1 MRFLSDDEVVLVN
14 DGLLNA
20 EVEIE
25 TLIWKTR
32 VFHADHRDKWYG
44 DYGQK
49 DKRYFCRWIYDGR
62 KIKLSEIESSPADL
76 KLLSSPE
83 KKVSPIKIK
92 MSKADVMKMF
102 EESSEEEEETEIQS
116 PKKMSVNQR
125 KLKSVPDSDEE
136 SSEELPTIRRTRKQ
150 SSGKFREKSLFD
162 LIFQLSI
169 FDGIFKFD
177 KLAKIS
183 KKTSASRRRRQ

>member
-1 MRFLSDDEVVLVN
+1 MN
-14 DGLLNA
+14 GGLLNSK
-20 EVEIE
+20 VEIE

-62 KIKLSEIESSPADL
+62 KVKLSEIESSPADL

-102 EESSEEEEETEIQS
+102 EESDSDEEEENEIQS

-125 KLKSVPDSDEE
+125 KLKSVPDSEEE
-136 SSEELPTIRRTRKQ
+136 SSEELPTLRRTRKQ
-150 SSGKFREKSLFD
+150 SSGKNYRSIEVIIIFWGHSRSLGVFEV
-162 LIFQLSI
+162 
-169 FDGIFKFD
+169 
-177 KLAKIS
+177 
-183 KKTSASRRRRQ
+183 TSDFFEVIWGKNWGAIRG

>member
-1 MRFLSDDEVVLVN
+1 MFLDDEVVLVN
-14 DGLLNA
+14 DGLLNP
-20 EVEIE
+20 EVEIA

-62 KIKLSEIESSPADL
+62 KINVSKIESSPADL

-92 MSKADVMKMF
+92 MSREDVMKMF

-116 PKKMSVNQR
+116 PKKINQR
-125 KLKSVPDSDEE
+125 KLKSIQDSEEE
-136 SSEELPTIRRTRKQ
+136 SSDELPVLRRTRKQ
-150 SSGKFREKSLFD
+150 SSGKSERLFGILLTFLGHIWSTLLFRGHLGS
-162 LIFQLSI
+162 S
-169 FDGIFKFD
+169 
-177 KLAKIS
+177 
-183 KKTSASRRRRQ
+183 